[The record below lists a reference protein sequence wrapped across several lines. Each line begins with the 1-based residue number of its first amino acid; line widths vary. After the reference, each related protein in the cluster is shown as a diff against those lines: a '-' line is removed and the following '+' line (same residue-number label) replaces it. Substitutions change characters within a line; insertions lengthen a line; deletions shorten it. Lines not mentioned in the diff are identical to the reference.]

1 MATKKIKRRASA
13 SAKKSSR
20 KTASGSTFPAMSDL
34 MKAIEEN
41 FRALAAMVPTGSTAK
56 PKRKTKTKAKRSPAS
71 RTSASRTPAS
81 RTKTAV
87 KRAAAQ
93 GKRAVARSKKA
104 VRKTMPKKPAAKR
117 TRRADKRPSA
127 ASPV

>member
-71 RTSASRTPAS
+71 RT
-81 RTKTAV
+81 KTAV
-87 KRAAAQ
+87 KRAATQ